1 MAIVRMVKWLG
12 ALALAAHLMGV
23 QEALAWGP
31 GVHTLTALN
40 LLDEVAGVFPLISRV
55 IQAYPVE
62 YVYGCLAA
70 DFFIGK
76 GKRRKKRHPH
86 TWEGGF
92 RFLRETGD
100 ERETAYAYG
109 FLSHLAADVVAHNL
123 FLPNMMRWQRPSRR
137 MGHLYWEMRADYLV
151 GPDYT
156 KIARA
161 ILKTDHPECDQM
173 LRALGGK
180 GRRQVKAKK
189 RLFTQTVKLSDYFY
203 EMHDQWFN
211 GAAVRQALIHDYSA
225 YMVDLSCKMVVD
237 CMARPGSA
245 LCLSYDPM
253 GAPPRHRTL
262 RRRFFQ
268 ARRDAR
274 RAHVGVRRHM
284 SAPEP

>member
-1 MAIVRMVKWLG
+1 MAIIRMLKWLG
-12 ALALAAHLMGV
+12 ALVLAAWLMAG
-23 QEALAWGP
+23 QEVLAWGP

-40 LLDEVAGVFPLISRV
+40 LLDAVSGIFPLISRV

-76 GKRRKKRHPH
+76 GNRRKKKHPH

-92 RFLRETGD
+92 RFLRETND

-123 FLPNMMRWQRPSRR
+123 FLPNMLRWHRPSRR
-137 MGHLYWEMRADYLV
+137 MGHLYWELRADHLV
-151 GPDYT
+151 GPYYT

-161 ILKTDHPECDQM
+161 ILKTDHPECDQI
-173 LRALGGK
+173 LRTLEGK
-180 GRRQVKAKK
+180 GRRRVKAKK
-189 RLFTQTVKLSDYFY
+189 RLFTQTVRLSDYFC
-203 EMHDQWFN
+203 EMHDQWFAN
-211 GAAVRQALIHDYSA
+211 GATRQALIHDYSA
-225 YMVDLSCKMVVD
+225 YMVDLSCKMVLD
-237 CMARPGSA
+237 CMAHPGAA

-253 GAPPRHRTL
+253 GVAPPHRSL

-268 ARRDAR
+268 VRRNAR
-274 RAHVGVRRHM
+274 RAHLGVRRWM
-284 SAPEP
+284 NPLGR